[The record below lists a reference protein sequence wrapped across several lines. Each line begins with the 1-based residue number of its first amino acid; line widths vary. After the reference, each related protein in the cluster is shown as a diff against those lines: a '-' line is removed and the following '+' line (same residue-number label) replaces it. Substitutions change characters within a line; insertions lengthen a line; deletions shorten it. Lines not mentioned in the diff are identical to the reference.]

1 MGRPIRVL
9 QVEHSPEDFEVVLLK
24 LRKAGYDP
32 AAERVETG
40 ASLRAALS
48 RGPWDV
54 VLCDC
59 FLPGLDPEAA
69 LQAVR
74 EADPP
79 VAFLI
84 VSGSIGGDRV
94 ADLLRAGA
102 DDHVF
107 KGRLSR
113 LGPAVER
120 ALREAE
126 RRRAAGG

>member
-1 MGRPIRVL
+1 
-9 QVEHSPEDFEVVLLK
+9 
-24 LRKAGYDP
+24 
-32 AAERVETG
+32 
-40 ASLRAALS
+40 
-48 RGPWDV
+48 
-54 VLCDC
+54 
-59 FLPGLDPEAA
+59 
-69 LQAVR
+69 
-74 EADPP
+74 

-102 DDHVF
+102 DDYVF